1 MANLPWI
8 EKYRPSTLDEL
19 VSHKDII
26 DTIKRYMT
34 LGELPHLLFYG
45 PAGTGKTSTILALAK
60 QMYTP
65 AEMRGCVLELNASDD
80 RGIGIVRDEIQTFV
94 STQTLHKKGIKLIIL
109 DEADAMTTDAQNALR
124 RIIEQYT
131 ATARFCFIC
140 NYLSKII
147 PAVQSRCTR
156 FRFGPLSNEQMMP
169 RLQYVIEKENVQIDQ
184 EGKKAILQLANG
196 DMRRALNILQ
206 SSHMASGLVTETSVY
221 ECVGHP
227 SKNDIKTIINVLLNE
242 NFTVASQTLS
252 TLKTTKGYAL
262 ADILT
267 ELHRYVHKIDFQ
279 REIRIHLLVKMADI
293 EYRLANGATEKL
305 QLSALISSFQKARQ
319 VESS

>member
-8 EKYRPSTLDEL
+8 EKYRPATLDEL

-65 AEMRGCVLELNASDD
+65 SEMRGCVLELNASDD

-94 STQTLHKKGIKLIIL
+94 STQTLHKKSIKLIIL
-109 DEADAMTTDAQNALR
+109 DEADAMTSDAQNALR

-131 ATARFCFIC
+131 STARFCFIC

-169 RLQYVIEKENVQIDQ
+169 RLQYVIEQENVQIES

-206 SSHMASGLVTETSVY
+206 STHMASGLVTETSVY

-227 SKNDIKTIINVLLNE
+227 SKNDIKIIINVLLNE
-242 NFTVASQTLS
+242 NFTVASQRLS

-267 ELHRYVHKIDFQ
+267 ELHRYVHKIDFP
-279 REIRIHLLVKMADI
+279 REIRIYLLIKMADI

-305 QLSALISSFQKARQ
+305 QLSALISAFQKARH
-319 VESS
+319 VENS

>member
-8 EKYRPSTLDEL
+8 EKYRPATLDEL

-26 DTIKRYMT
+26 DTIRRYIS

-65 AEMRGCVLELNASDD
+65 TEMRGCVLELNASDD

-109 DEADAMTTDAQNALR
+109 DEADAMTNDAQNALR

-169 RLQYVIEKENVQIDQ
+169 RLEYVIEKEQVQIEP

-206 SSHMASGLVTETSVY
+206 GFT
-221 ECVGHP
+221 
-227 SKNDIKTIINVLLNE
+227 KTK
-242 NFTVASQTLS
+242 
-252 TLKTTKGYAL
+252 KT
-262 ADILT
+262 
-267 ELHRYVHKIDFQ
+267 F
-279 REIRIHLLVKMADI
+279 
-293 EYRLANGATEKL
+293 
-305 QLSALISSFQKARQ
+305 S
-319 VESS
+319 

>member
-8 EKYRPSTLDEL
+8 EKYRPATLDEL

-65 AEMRGCVLELNASDD
+65 TEMRGCVLELNASDD

-109 DEADAMTTDAQNALR
+109 DEADAMTNDAQNALR

-169 RLQYVIEKENVQIDQ
+169 RLQYVIEQENVQIEP

-206 SSHMASGLVTETSVY
+206 STHMASGLVTETSVY

-227 SKNDIKTIINVLLNE
+227 SKKDVKTIVNVLLNE
-242 NFTVASQTLS
+242 NFTVASQRLS

-267 ELHRYVHKIDFQ
+267 ELHRYVHKIDFP
-279 REIRIHLLVKMADI
+279 REIRIHLLIKMSDI

-305 QLSALISSFQKARQ
+305 QLSALISAFQKARH
-319 VESS
+319 VKSS

>member
-8 EKYRPSTLDEL
+8 EKYRPATLDEL

-26 DTIKRYMT
+26 DTIKRYMS

-169 RLQYVIEKENVQIDQ
+169 RLQYVIEKESVQIDQ

-206 SSHMASGLVTETSVY
+206 STHMASGSVNEASVY

-227 SKNDIKTIINVLLNE
+227 SKTDVKTIINVLLNE

-267 ELHRYVHKIDFQ
+267 ELHRYVHKIDFPS
-279 REIRIHLLVKMADI
+279 EIRIHLLIKMADI
-293 EYRLANGATEKL
+293 ENRLANGATEKL
-305 QLSALISSFQKARQ
+305 QLSSLISAFQKARQ

>member
-8 EKYRPSTLDEL
+8 EKYRPATLDEL

-26 DTIKRYMT
+26 DTIRRYIS

-65 AEMRGCVLELNASDD
+65 TEMRGCVLELNASDD

-109 DEADAMTTDAQNALR
+109 DEADAMTNDAQNALR

-169 RLQYVIEKENVQIDQ
+169 RLEYVIEKEQVQIEP

-227 SKNDIKTIINVLLNE
+227 SKNDIKTMINVLLNE
-242 NFTVASQTLS
+242 NFTVASQRLS
-252 TLKTTKGYAL
+252 ALKTIKGYAL

-267 ELHRYVHKIDFQ
+267 ELHRYVHRIDFP
-279 REIRIHLLVKMADI
+279 RDIRIHLLIKMADI
-293 EYRLANGATEKL
+293 ENRLANGATEKL
-305 QLSALISSFQKARQ
+305 QLSALISAFQKARQ

>member
-8 EKYRPSTLDEL
+8 EKYRPATLDEL

-26 DTIKRYMT
+26 DTIRRYIS

-65 AEMRGCVLELNASDD
+65 TEMRGCVLELNASDD

-109 DEADAMTTDAQNALR
+109 DEADAMTNDAQNALR

-169 RLQYVIEKENVQIDQ
+169 RLEHVIEKEQVQIEP

-227 SKNDIKTIINVLLNE
+227 SKNDIKTMINVLLNE
-242 NFTVASQTLS
+242 NFTVASQRLS
-252 TLKTTKGYAL
+252 ALKTIKGYAL

-267 ELHRYVHKIDFQ
+267 ELHRYVHRIDFP
-279 REIRIHLLVKMADI
+279 RDIRIHLLIKMADI
-293 EYRLANGATEKL
+293 ENRLANGATEKL
-305 QLSALISSFQKARQ
+305 QLSALISAFQKARQ

>member
-8 EKYRPSTLDEL
+8 EKYRPATLDEL

-34 LGELPHLLFYG
+34 LGEVPHLLFYG

-65 AEMRGCVLELNASDD
+65 SEMRGCVLELNASDD

-109 DEADAMTTDAQNALR
+109 DEADAMTNDAQNALR

-206 SSHMASGLVTETSVY
+206 STHMASSLVTEISVY

-252 TLKTTKGYAL
+252 TLKTLKGYAL

-267 ELHRYVHKIDFQ
+267 ELHRYVHKIDFP
-279 REIRIHLLVKMADI
+279 REIRIHLLIKMADI
-293 EYRLANGATEKL
+293 ENRLANGATEKL
-305 QLSALISSFQKARQ
+305 QLSALISAFQKARQ

>member
-8 EKYRPSTLDEL
+8 EKYRPATLDEL

-34 LGELPHLLFYG
+34 LGEVPHLLFYG

-65 AEMRGCVLELNASDD
+65 SEMRGCVLELNASDD

-109 DEADAMTTDAQNALR
+109 DEADAMTNDAQNALR

-206 SSHMASGLVTETSVY
+206 STHMASSLVTEISVY

-252 TLKTTKGYAL
+252 TLKTLKGYAL

-267 ELHRYVHKIDFQ
+267 ELHRYVHKIDFP
-279 REIRIHLLVKMADI
+279 REIRIHLLIKMADI
-293 EYRLANGATEKL
+293 ENRLANGATEKI
-305 QLSALISSFQKARQ
+305 QLSALISAFQKARQ

>member
-8 EKYRPSTLDEL
+8 EKYRPATLDEL

-65 AEMRGCVLELNASDD
+65 SEMRGCVLELNASDD

-94 STQTLHKKGIKLIIL
+94 STQTLHKKSIKLIIL

-131 ATARFCFIC
+131 STARFCFIC

-169 RLQYVIEKENVQIDQ
+169 RLQYVIEQENVQIES

-206 SSHMASGLVTETSVY
+206 STHMASGLVTETSVY

-227 SKNDIKTIINVLLNE
+227 SKNDIKIIINVLLNE
-242 NFTVASQTLS
+242 NFTVASQRLS

-267 ELHRYVHKIDFQ
+267 ELHRYVHKIDFP
-279 REIRIHLLVKMADI
+279 REIRIYLLIKMADI

-305 QLSALISSFQKARQ
+305 QLSALISAFQKARH
-319 VESS
+319 VENS

>member
-8 EKYRPSTLDEL
+8 EKYRPATLDEL

-65 AEMRGCVLELNASDD
+65 TEMRGCVLELNASDD

-94 STQTLHKKGIKLIIL
+94 STQTLHKKSIKLIIL

-169 RLQYVIEKENVQIDQ
+169 RLQHVIDKENVQIDQ
-184 EGKKAILQLANG
+184 DGKKAILQLANG

-206 SSHMASGLVTETSVY
+206 STHMASSLVTETSVY

-227 SKNDIKTIINVLLNE
+227 SKNDVKTIINVLLNE
-242 NFTVASQTLS
+242 NFTVASQTLA

-267 ELHRYVHKIDFQ
+267 ELHRYVHKIDFP

-305 QLSALISSFQKARQ
+305 QLSALISTFQKARQ

>member
-1 MANLPWI
+1 MNLYLI
-8 EKYRPSTLDEL
+8 KILSIQSNVICPS
-19 VSHKDII
+19 VHYPI
-26 DTIKRYMT
+26 YF
-34 LGELPHLLFYG
+34 FYG

-65 AEMRGCVLELNASDD
+65 SEMRGCVLELNASDD

-169 RLQYVIEKENVQIDQ
+169 RLQYVIDKENVQIDQ

-206 SSHMASGLVTETSVY
+206 STHMASGLVTETSVY

-227 SKNDIKTIINVLLNE
+227 SKIDVKTIVHDLLNE
-242 NFTVASQTLS
+242 NFTVASQKLS

-267 ELHRYVHKIDFQ
+267 ELHRYVHKIDFP

-293 EYRLANGATEKL
+293 EYRLANGATEKI
-305 QLSALISSFQKARQ
+305 QLSALISAFQEARQ
-319 VESS
+319 VKSS

>member
-8 EKYRPSTLDEL
+8 EKYRPATLDEL

-26 DTIKRYMT
+26 DTIRRYIS

-65 AEMRGCVLELNASDD
+65 TEM

-109 DEADAMTTDAQNALR
+109 DEADAMTNDAQNALR

-169 RLQYVIEKENVQIDQ
+169 RLEYVIEKEQVQIEP

-206 SSHMASGLVTETSVY
+206 
-221 ECVGHP
+221 
-227 SKNDIKTIINVLLNE
+227 
-242 NFTVASQTLS
+242 
-252 TLKTTKGYAL
+252 
-262 ADILT
+262 
-267 ELHRYVHKIDFQ
+267 
-279 REIRIHLLVKMADI
+279 
-293 EYRLANGATEKL
+293 
-305 QLSALISSFQKARQ
+305 
-319 VESS
+319 

>member
-8 EKYRPSTLDEL
+8 EKYRPATLDDL

-26 DTIKRYMT
+26 DTIKRYIS

-65 AEMRGCVLELNASDD
+65 SEMRGCVLELNASDD
-80 RGIGIVRDEIQTFV
+80 RGIDIVRDEIQTFV
-94 STQTLHKKGIKLIIL
+94 STQTLHKKAVKLIIL

-169 RLQYVIEKENVQIDQ
+169 RLEHVIEKENVQIDQ

-206 SSHMASGLVTETSVY
+206 SAHMASETVTESSVY
-221 ECVGHP
+221 DCVGHP
-227 SKNDIKTIINVLLNE
+227 SKTDVKTIINVLLNE
-242 NFTVASQTLS
+242 NFTVAAQTLAN
-252 TLKTTKGYAL
+252 LKTTKGYAL

-267 ELHRYVHKIDFQ
+267 ELHRYVHKIDFP

-293 EYRLANGATEKL
+293 EYRLANGATEKV
-305 QLSALISSFQKARQ
+305 QLSALISAFQKARQ